1 MFANYIKCKCIALYL
16 VFSFGL
22 DARYKDIVGH
32 VTRRR
37 EAVVWSVGA
46 ASCFGGVSEGAHAA
60 VSSNTS
66 GQSLVIRRWP
76 LYGSL
81 ALRFANHRRQHSC
94 FCTSTPPRHRPTS
107 TSRSRAQH
115 KPRAQVVPDCSPVT
129 PPVNSGQGRFW
140 LFRGLVRNLK

>member
-1 MFANYIKCKCIALYL
+1 M
-16 VFSFGL
+16 S
-22 DARYKDIVGH
+22 H

-66 GQSLVIRRWP
+66 GQSLVTRRWP

-94 FCTSTPPRHRPTS
+94 FCSLHLHSTAAPPHEQEQSTTQTTGAGSARLYSCVRDSARRQWPVICFALGRSSPILLFILNFTLTSH
-107 TSRSRAQH
+107 
-115 KPRAQVVPDCSPVT
+115 
-129 PPVNSGQGRFW
+129 F
-140 LFRGLVRNLK
+140 LF